1 VLLAAVFEIR
11 DPRLPP
17 RVERCFDLI
26 FVSQEPDQSLL
37 TVADWRYPNLNFREG
52 LL

>member
-37 TVADWRYPNLNFREG
+37 TVAD
-52 LL
+52 